1 MAKLLLLGFLVF
13 TSGQLTATL
22 SAQSMAEGVE
32 RFEVASIRPDATF
45 GQPSAEITPGGG
57 LRATHAPL
65 KMLIEIAYEIRPD
78 QLSGGDGWTDD
89 EQFTVSANGP
99 EGVSSLPAGEQKA
112 LAERRLRTLL
122 GERFGLKLKRET
134 QPAPGYVLTVD
145 KKGHKLTVANDPAI
159 HKLRQTGRW
168 KVTAQG
174 TDMSALAAF
183 LGVHL
188 HATVVDQTGLEGG
201 YDFQLNWTPE
211 PMPNSVESL
220 NGLPEETLIPA
231 LREQLGLG
239 LESKKVGLD
248 RYMIEYAEK
257 PTEN

>member
-1 MAKLLLLGFLVF
+1 MSKLLLLGFLVF

-32 RFEVASIRPDATF
+32 RFVVASIRPDATF

-145 KKGHKLTVANDPAI
+145 
-159 HKLRQTGRW
+159 
-168 KVTAQG
+168 
-174 TDMSALAAF
+174 
-183 LGVHL
+183 
-188 HATVVDQTGLEGG
+188 
-201 YDFQLNWTPE
+201 
-211 PMPNSVESL
+211 
-220 NGLPEETLIPA
+220 
-231 LREQLGLG
+231 
-239 LESKKVGLD
+239 
-248 RYMIEYAEK
+248 
-257 PTEN
+257 